1 MSDKQ
6 PGQASQRNTSTNKN
20 IKKLRTVSMVC
31 SLTSGWQQWVK
42 ENEKKQASEPSG
54 WAPSFLGGP
63 TEKLKKTWVPKK
75 PLTTHTWPKEVSQN
89 HVVSSGVAQTLT
101 SHNETQDA
109 SKTEVVKTSAE
120 PPVASC
126 IKQVVKTVTSGVQEN
141 GADVGRLAEKIK
153 KEYLPSAEE
162 IDRILK
168 KKTSP
173 TRRRK
178 CSNMVSS
185 LTKSWKQVE
194 KEQKLGKEGGPGE
207 GHPWGSDKDNIGHP
221 EAERESVDI
230 KDAETHGRSS
240 LKEDLEGD
248 SESAV
253 KIKRPT
259 VPAYKKDT
267 EDANKINAL
276 SKKYSAVGNLK
287 SRWQNWA
294 SEHTVNQ
301 KLNPFS
307 EYFDYDYSMSLRLQ
321 KGQEGYGRPKEG
333 TQTAERAK
341 RAEQHIHREIDDMCY
356 VIRTMADPDPDGK
369 TRVTFGQLFDRYVRI
384 SDKVVGILMRARKHG
399 KVAFEGEMLWQG
411 QDDGVIITLLV

>member
-1 MSDKQ
+1 MSVKKADETVERK
-6 PGQASQRNTSTNKN
+6 PSSNKN
-20 IKKLRTVSMVC
+20 IRKLRAASMVC
-31 SLTSGWQQWVK
+31 SLTSSWQQWVT

-54 WAPSFLGGP
+54 WAPSSLEGQP
-63 TEKLKKTWVPKK
+63 EEPKKNWAPKK
-75 PLTTHTWPKEVSQN
+75 PLSTQTHLKPESN
-89 HVVSSGVAQTLT
+89 A
-101 SHNETQDA
+101 ETQI
-109 SKTEVVKTSAE
+109 SSSQGSPINGSVQTSEEA
-120 PPVASC
+120 PQPSP
-126 IKQVVKTVTSGVQEN
+126 IRTKQVVKTVSSSVQEKSA
-141 GADVGRLAEKIK
+141 GVGLLAEKMK
-153 KEYLPSAEE
+153 RESLPSNEE
-162 IDRILK
+162 IDRLLK
-168 KKTSP
+168 KKSSP

-194 KEQKLGKEGGPGE
+194 NQRKLGEEGGTGDGISCGQDKEGREKDRINEQDAQKHGVTVLKAGE
-207 GHPWGSDKDNIGHP
+207 QSDS
-221 EAERESVDI
+221 EEESV
-230 KDAETHGRSS
+230 R
-240 LKEDLEGD
+240 
-248 SESAV
+248 
-253 KIKRPT
+253 IKRPQ
-259 VPAYKKDT
+259 VSMYKKEA

-276 SKKYSAVGNLK
+276 SKKHSAVGNLK

-294 SEHTVNQ
+294 VEHTVSQ

-321 KGQEGYGRPKEG
+321 KGEEGYGRPKEG
-333 TQTAERAK
+333 TKTAERAK

-411 QDDGVIITLLV
+411 QDDGVIITLMV

>member
-1 MSDKQ
+1 MS
-6 PGQASQRNTSTNKN
+6 GQASQRKPSTNKN
-20 IKKLRTVSMVC
+20 IKKLRTISMVC
-31 SLTSGWQQWVK
+31 GLASSWQQWVN
-42 ENEKKQASEPSG
+42 ENETKQASEPSG
-54 WAPSFLGGP
+54 WSPSSLGGP
-63 TEKLKKTWVPKK
+63 TEVPRKKWVPKK
-75 PLTTHTWPKEVSQN
+75 PPSTQTKPTETPQN
-89 HVVSSGVAQTLT
+89 SVVTSG
-101 SHNETQDA
+101 ETQKA
-109 SKTEVVKTSAE
+109 LIPETQEAQKTKEIKDTTELA
-120 PPVASC
+120 VAPR
-126 IKQVVKTVTSGVQEN
+126 IKVKQVVKTVTSGVQEK
-141 GADVGRLAEKIK
+141 GAGIELLTEKIT
-153 KEYLPSAEE
+153 KESLPTNEE
-162 IDRILK
+162 IDRLLK
-168 KKTSP
+168 KKSSP

-194 KEQKLGKEGGPGE
+194 KGQEAGVTDESEHTVTDKETE
-207 GHPWGSDKDNIGHP
+207 DIE
-221 EAERESVDI
+221 EA
-230 KDAETHGRSS
+230 KTHGTSN
-240 LKEDLEGD
+240 LKDDTEE
-248 SESAV
+248 ESDVAV
-253 KIKRPT
+253 KIKRPS
-259 VPAYKKDT
+259 VPVYKKEA

-276 SKKYSAVGNLK
+276 SKKHSAVGSLK
-287 SRWQNWA
+287 SRWQTWA

-356 VIRTMADPDPDGK
+356 VIRTMEDPDPDGK